1 MERRPL
7 VVINGRVQELPQTDT
22 LPVMGEEDMV
32 YSKRIDFVSDSV
44 LYRGEASV
52 GTLESAAAW
61 RIRKIVLAQDG
72 DVTETWASGTAD
84 FNKQWTQRTVYTY
97 S

>member
-7 VVINGRVQELPQTDT
+7 VVINGRVQELPLIDT

-32 YSKRIDFVSDSV
+32 YSKRIDFVGEDE
-44 LYRGEASV
+44 LYRGEAQV
-52 GTLESAAAW
+52 GSLENSATW
-61 RIRKIVLAQDG
+61 RIRKVLLAADG
-72 DVTETWASGTAD
+72 DVTETWAGGNAL
-84 FNKQWTQRTVYTY
+84 FNKQWNLRTTYTY